1 MSDTVTLTIPAD
13 TAYVALAR
21 SVAAAMSARADLPI
35 DQLEDVRLAVD
46 EALSQVIADA
56 PPSSE
61 ITCAYTV
68 AGADLSITVAGAS
81 ISGAV
86 PSTGTFSWIV
96 LRALVDDVSAD
107 VADGMLTVRLHVSR
121 AVTVQA

>member
-13 TAYVALAR
+13 TAYVSLAR

-56 PPSSE
+56 PASSE
-61 ITCAYTV
+61 ITCTYAV
-68 AGADLSITVAGAS
+68 SGADLMITVAGTS
-81 ISGAV
+81 LSGAL

-107 VADGMLTVRLHVSR
+107 VADGVLTLHLRVTR
-121 AVTVQA
+121 AVPVQA

>member
-1 MSDTVTLTIPAD
+1 MSDTVTLTIPSD

-21 SVAAAMSARADLPI
+21 SVAATMSAQADLPI

-56 PPSSE
+56 PPGSD
-61 ITCAYTV
+61 ITCTYTV
-68 AGADLSITVAGAS
+68 DGADLSIIVAGTS
-81 ISGAV
+81 VSGEV

-96 LRALVDDVSAD
+96 MRALVDHVSAD
-107 VADGMLTVRLHVSR
+107 VADGALSLHLRVSR
-121 AVTVQA
+121 TVPVEA

>member
-1 MSDTVTLTIPAD
+1 MNDTVTLTIPAD
-13 TAYVALAR
+13 TAHVAMAR
-21 SVAAAMSARADLPI
+21 SVAASMSAHADLPI

-56 PPSSE
+56 PRPSR
-61 ITCAYTV
+61 ITCTYSIDDDGLA
-68 AGADLSITVAGAS
+68 ITVEGTS
-81 ISGAV
+81 SSGVV

-96 LRALVDDVSAD
+96 MRALVDEVSAD
-107 VADGMLTVRLHVSR
+107 IVDDLLVLHLRVTR

>member
-1 MSDTVTLTIPAD
+1 MNDMVTLTIPAD

-21 SVAAAMSARADLPI
+21 SVAASMSAHADLPI

-56 PPSSE
+56 PSGSQV
-61 ITCAYTV
+61 TCTYT
-68 AGADLSITVAGAS
+68 ADGDGLAITVAGAS
-81 ISGAV
+81 SSGVV

-96 LRALVDDVSAD
+96 MRALVDEVSAD
-107 VADGMLTVRLHVSR
+107 IVDDLLVLHLRVSR
-121 AVTVQA
+121 SVPVQA

>member
-1 MSDTVTLTIPAD
+1 MSDTVTLTIPSD

-21 SVAAAMSARADLPI
+21 SVAATMSAQADLPI

-56 PPSSE
+56 PPGSD
-61 ITCAYTV
+61 ITCTYTV
-68 AGADLSITVAGAS
+68 DGADLSIIVAGAS
-81 ISGAV
+81 VSGEV

-96 LRALVDDVSAD
+96 MRALVDHVSAD
-107 VADGMLTVRLHVSR
+107 VADGALSLHLRVSR
-121 AVTVQA
+121 TVPVEA

>member
-1 MSDTVTLTIPAD
+1 MSDTVTLTIPSD

-21 SVAAAMSARADLPI
+21 SVAATMSAQADLPI

-56 PPSSE
+56 PPGSE
-61 ITCAYTV
+61 ITCTYTV
-68 AGADLSITVAGAS
+68 DGADLSIIVAGAS
-81 ISGAV
+81 VSGEV

-96 LRALVDDVSAD
+96 MRALVDHVSAD
-107 VADGMLTVRLHVSR
+107 VADGALSLHLRVSR
-121 AVTVQA
+121 TVPVEA

>member
-1 MSDTVTLTIPAD
+1 MSDTVTLTIPSD

-21 SVAAAMSARADLPI
+21 SVAATMSAQADLPI

-56 PPSSE
+56 PPGSD
-61 ITCAYTV
+61 ITCTYTV
-68 AGADLSITVAGAS
+68 DGADLSIIVAGAS
-81 ISGAV
+81 VSGEV

-96 LRALVDDVSAD
+96 MRALVDHVSAD
-107 VADGMLTVRLHVSR
+107 VADGALSLHLRISRTVPVE
-121 AVTVQA
+121 A

>member
-1 MSDTVTLTIPAD
+1 MSDTVTLTIPSD
-13 TAYVALAR
+13 TAYVAMAR
-21 SVAAAMSARADLPI
+21 SVAASMSAQADLPI

-56 PPSSE
+56 PPDSA
-61 ITCAYTV
+61 ITCTYTV
-68 AGADLSITVAGAS
+68 DGADLAIAVSGTS
-81 ISGAV
+81 LSGAV

-107 VADGMLTVRLHVSR
+107 VSDGTLTLRLRVSR
-121 AVTVQA
+121 AVPVQA